1 MLFRSLLIVDEVQ
14 TGVGRTG
21 TFLCSEQYD
30 IKPNIITLAKGLGAG
45 LPIGAVLMD
54 KTTENIFQA
63 GHHGST
69 FGGNPVVCAGAN
81 EVLNQV
87 ADKDFLLEVQKK
99 ADYFY
104 EKLSEINDIKEISG
118 LGLMIGISLS
128 ENKNA
133 TEIAKLCIEN
143 GLLILTA
150 KTKLRLLPPLNIM
163 YDEIDEGID
172 IIKKCLIS

>member
-1 MLFRSLLIVDEVQ
+1 
-14 TGVGRTG
+14 
-21 TFLCSEQYD
+21 
-30 IKPNIITLAKGLGAG
+30 
-45 LPIGAVLMD
+45 
-54 KTTENIFQA
+54 
-63 GHHGST
+63 
-69 FGGNPVVCAGAN
+69 
-81 EVLNQV
+81 
-87 ADKDFLLEVQKK
+87 
-99 ADYFY
+99 
-104 EKLSEINDIKEISG
+104 
-118 LGLMIGISLS
+118 MIGISLS

>member
-1 MLFRSLLIVDEVQ
+1 M
-14 TGVGRTG
+14 
-21 TFLCSEQYD
+21 
-30 IKPNIITLAKGLGAG
+30 
-45 LPIGAVLMD
+45 
-54 KTTENIFQA
+54 
-63 GHHGST
+63 
-69 FGGNPVVCAGAN
+69 
-81 EVLNQV
+81 LNQV